1 MDEKIERIFLDIR
14 EKRAERSGVFVKKF
28 DKETFDLIEKDNKK
42 KIVGVIFD
50 GDRVMELLIKKIK

>member
-14 EKRAERSGVFVKKF
+14 EKRAERSGVYVKKF
-28 DKETFDLIEKDNKK
+28 DKETFDLVEKDNKK

-50 GDRVMELLIKKIK
+50 GDSVMELLIKKVK

>member
-1 MDEKIERIFLDIR
+1 MDEKIERIFLDIT

-28 DKETFDLIEKDNKK
+28 DKETFDLVEKDNKK

-50 GDRVMELLIKKIK
+50 GDSVMELLIKKVK